1 MNYPVAEVFVVYS
14 MAVFLDLLQ
23 VSFKPY
29 GYGHFPPKIY
39 THELMYTD
47 ELMYTL
53 AFTSTLMI

>member
-47 ELMYTL
+47 ELMYT
-53 AFTSTLMI
+53 